1 MGTAAGD
8 DLRLSPLNAIHR
20 AAGAKMAPFGGWDMP
35 LEYSGAV
42 AEHQACRNDAAAF
55 DVSHLGT
62 VALPAGDDTVE
73 LVRST
78 LTNDITRI
86 APGRAQY
93 THLLDDDGG
102 VVDDII
108 IWWLP
113 SGGMH
118 VMPNAS
124 NTSRVIEVIG
134 GIDITT
140 TRAVIAVQGPAAKD
154 RLASRWPA
162 IADVGRF
169 RVHACDLDGTECHV
183 AGTGYTGGPGVE
195 IAVPAEA
202 APAIW
207 ESIRDCGV
215 TPAGLAA
222 RDTLRL
228 EAGLPLHGNEIGPD
242 ITPLQAGLGWVVA
255 MDTPFIGREAIIA
268 ESTDGPRRILRGLD
282 TTQRRPI
289 RSGYEVL
296 HNGVVIAQVTSG
308 NYVASLGRAV
318 GMALLPV
325 GLPIGATVDVRVRGT
340 DVPATVVDLPFT
352 T

>member
-1 MGTAAGD
+1 MSTATGD
-8 DLRLSPLNAIHR
+8 DLRLSPLDAMHR

-42 AEHQACRNDAAAF
+42 AEHQACREYAAAF
-55 DVSHLGT
+55 DVSHLGS
-62 VALPAGDDTVE
+62 VALPTGDDTVE

-93 THLLDDDGG
+93 THLLNEHGG

-113 SGGMH
+113 SGQMH

-124 NTSRVIEVIG
+124 NTSRVLEVIG
-134 GIDITT
+134 GTDITES
-140 TRAVIAVQGPAAKD
+140 RAVIAVQGPAAKE
-154 RLASRWPA
+154 RLATRWPA
-162 IADVGRF
+162 ITDVGRF
-169 RVHACDLDGTECHV
+169 RVHACDLDGVECDV

-207 ESIRDCGV
+207 EAIGDCGIS
-215 TPAGLAA
+215 PAGLAA

-228 EAGLPLHGNEIGPD
+228 EAGLPLHGNEIGPN
-242 ITPLQAGLGWVVA
+242 ITPLEAGLGWVLA
-255 MDTPFIGREAIIA
+255 MDTPFIGREAIMA
-268 ESTDGPRRILRGLD
+268 ESANGSHRVLRGLD
-282 TTQRRPI
+282 TAQRRPI

-296 HNGVVIAQVTSG
+296 SNGVAIAEVTSG
-308 NYVASLGRAV
+308 NFVASLGRAV
-318 GMALLPV
+318 GMALLPI
-325 GLPIGATVDVRVRGT
+325 GLPLGAGVDVRVRGT
-340 DVPATVVDLPFT
+340 DIPATVVDLPFT
-352 T
+352 A